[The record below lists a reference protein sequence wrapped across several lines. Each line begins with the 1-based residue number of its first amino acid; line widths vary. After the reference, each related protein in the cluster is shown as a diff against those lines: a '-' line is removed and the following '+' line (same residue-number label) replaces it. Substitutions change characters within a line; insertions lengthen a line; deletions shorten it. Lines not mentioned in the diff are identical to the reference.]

1 MRDKDLLDLLVDL
14 SEQGDVPLHMPGHKR
29 NEDLFQ
35 MGNPYGLD
43 ITEIDGFD
51 NLHNARGIIA
61 DEFKRAAALF
71 GAEETLFLVNGSSSG
86 NMAAICGATNKGDK
100 VIVARNIHCSV
111 SNAIYLNELN
121 PVYVYPDINDSMCIC
136 GGISAEAVEKAFSEN
151 PDAKA
156 VIVTSPTYE
165 GVVSDIGGIAE
176 ITHRYGGVLIVDEAH
191 GAHFNFSD
199 AFPDSAV
206 KYGAD
211 AVIQSIHKTLPAF
224 TQTALLHLNGD
235 KIDRQRVKMY
245 WNMFQSTSPSYILM
259 AGISR
264 CLTILERD
272 GAALFDGYVK
282 ILSELRKKLSGLN
295 YIRLIETDDISKI
308 VLMVSDGKRIYDE
321 LHKKYGIQL
330 EMASR
335 NYVIAM
341 TSVGDKQEYYDR
353 FYKALKQLDVPD
365 MKYEDEM
372 QYCEKKEGC
381 GAFGN
386 KNIAVSE
393 KGKTSMFNKMPR
405 ARVYVNC
412 YRALNS
418 EKETVKV
425 GDSAGRIAGAAIC
438 FYPPGINL
446 VNPGEVITE
455 EIIDIITDGL
465 RQGLEVIGVETN
477 GAAADENQRRE
488 DKCSNLS
495 VDADYNYSEVKIV
508 CLK

>member
-308 VLMVSDGKRIYDE
+308 VLMVSVGKRIYDE
-321 LHKKYGIQL
+321 LRKKYGIQL

-365 MKYEDEM
+365 MKYEAEV
-372 QYCEKKEGC
+372 Y
-381 GAFGN
+381 
-386 KNIAVSE
+386 
-393 KGKTSMFNKMPR
+393 NKMPR

>member
-1 MRDKDLLDLLVDL
+1 MRDKDLLDLLMDL
-14 SEQGDVPLHMPGHKR
+14 SERGDVPLHMPGHKR
-29 NEDLFQ
+29 NEALFQ

-51 NLHNARGIIA
+51 NLHNACGIIS
-61 DEFKRAAALF
+61 DEFRRAAALF

-100 VIVARNIHCSV
+100 VIVARYIHCSV

-165 GVVSDIGGIAE
+165 GIVSDIGGIAE

-272 GAALFDGYVK
+272 GAVLFDGYVK
-282 ILSELRKKLSGLN
+282 ILSELRKKLSRLN

-308 VLMVSDGKRIYDE
+308 VLLVSDGKRLYDE
-321 LHKKYGIQL
+321 LRKKYGIQL
-330 EMASR
+330 EMVSQ

-353 FYKALKQLDVPD
+353 FYKALRQLDGPD
-365 MKYEDEM
+365 MKYEAEV
-372 QYCEKKEGC
+372 Y
-381 GAFGN
+381 
-386 KNIAVSE
+386 
-393 KGKTSMFNKMPR
+393 NKMPH
-405 ARVYVNC
+405 ARVYVNS

-418 EKETVKV
+418 EKETVRV
-425 GDSAGRIAGAAIC
+425 GDSAGRIAGAGIC

-465 RQGLEVIGVETN
+465 RQGLEVIGVETS
-477 GAAADENQRRE
+477 GTAADENQRFE

>member
-321 LHKKYGIQL
+321 LRKKYGIQL

-365 MKYEDEM
+365 MKYEAEV
-372 QYCEKKEGC
+372 Y
-381 GAFGN
+381 
-386 KNIAVSE
+386 
-393 KGKTSMFNKMPR
+393 NKMPR